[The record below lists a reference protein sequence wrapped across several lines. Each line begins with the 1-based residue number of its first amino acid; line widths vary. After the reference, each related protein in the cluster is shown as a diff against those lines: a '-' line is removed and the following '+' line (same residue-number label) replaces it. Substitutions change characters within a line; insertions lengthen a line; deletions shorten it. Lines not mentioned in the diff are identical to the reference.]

1 MIEPAEVAGWF
12 AGGSILAAL
21 GWLLVRNAGSRWR
34 KTNRRG
40 RTIPVTL
47 GWAFAIGAA
56 GIALVVADQIR
67 AVGVR
72 DSQAGELL
80 GAAVVFVA
88 GVVDDGFGGTVRGLR
103 GHLRALLGGHLT
115 TGGVKLGAAVLAAA
129 ITVAWTPRDHLWA
142 DLLALVAIA
151 GCTNVWNGLDVAP
164 GRALKGF
171 VVVAVVLLVVDL
183 KAFLLVCTGAAVT
196 TLVPDLRERGMLGRF
211 GREPPRLPRRGG
223 DRPAPPGGMAG
234 PGRGHRDRAQ
244 RPRRD
249 GDLHEDDRRDR
260 PPPMVRSSR
269 THAGSN
275 FVSPT
280 GGLVHD
286 VC

>member
-40 RTIPVTL
+40 RAIPATL
-47 GWAFAIGAA
+47 GWAFAVGAA

-80 GAAVVFVA
+80 GAAIVFVA
-88 GVVDDGFGGTVRGLR
+88 GVIDDGFGGTVRGLR
-103 GHLRALLGGHLT
+103 GHLRALLSGHLT

-171 VVVAVVLLVVDL
+171 VVVAIVLLVVDL

-196 TLVPDLRERGMLGRF
+196 TLVPDLRERGMLGDSGANLLGFLAGAEIVR
-211 GREPPRLPRRGG
+211 RLPEVWLIPAAVIVIGLNVLAETVTFTRTIAAIAPLRWF
-223 DRPAPPGGMAG
+223 DRL
-234 PGRGHRDRAQ
+234 GRIPEAT
-244 RPRRD
+244 
-249 GDLHEDDRRDR
+249 
-260 PPPMVRSSR
+260 S
-269 THAGSN
+269 
-275 FVSPT
+275 
-280 GGLVHD
+280 
-286 VC
+286 